1 MAGPTTVYVNKDQY
15 LIREG
20 EDSHEIYIVEEGSL
34 GVFKVKNNQEVKI
47 GTIFEGELVG
57 EMSFFDNSP
66 RCATI
71 KALTDAKLL
80 VIPSAKFEIYL
91 SKQPKWFRT
100 LLETLIDR
108 IRKASSRAR
117 PEI

>member
-1 MAGPTTVYVNKDQY
+1 MASPTTVFVNKDQY

-20 EDSHEIYIVEEGSL
+20 EESNEVYIVEEGSL
-34 GVFKVKNNQEVKI
+34 GVFKVKNSQEVKI

-71 KALTDAKLL
+71 KALTDSRLL
-80 VIPSAKFEIYL
+80 VIPSSKFEMYVN
-91 SKQPKWFRT
+91 KQPKWFRT

-108 IRKASSRAR
+108 IRKASNRVK
-117 PEI
+117 PEV